1 MSTNAVIALTPE
13 ALNVLFPEGSQ
24 ARVELQRAALAM
36 AAKQFVKHALGDEAK
51 AFLRQVVQEEN
62 NTTQRLLKDELAKHY
77 GDAVYGMG
85 RGRFHLNQD
94 MLDRIK
100 EAVADAV
107 KKEGRAAVDVAVAEQ
122 AARLG
127 EIAGSAA
134 RTAVYNILKTDIV
147 KVTQEELQ
155 YRLSNLGDG
164 LRNVNG
170 A

>member
-62 NTTQRLLKDELAKHY
+62 NATNRMLRDELEKHF
-77 GDAVYGMG
+77 GAGSAIRG
-85 RGRFHLNQD
+85 GRFCLSTD

-100 EAVADAV
+100 EAVADTI
-107 KKEGRAAVDVAVAEQ
+107 KKEGRAAVDTAVAEQ
-122 AARLG
+122 SARLG

>member
-62 NTTQRLLKDELAKHY
+62 NATNRMLRDELEKHF
-77 GDAVYGMG
+77 GAGSAIRGG
-85 RGRFHLNQD
+85 RL
-94 MLDRIK
+94 
-100 EAVADAV
+100 AVADTI
-107 KKEGRAAVDVAVAEQ
+107 KKEGRAAVDTAVAEQ
-122 AARLG
+122 SARLG